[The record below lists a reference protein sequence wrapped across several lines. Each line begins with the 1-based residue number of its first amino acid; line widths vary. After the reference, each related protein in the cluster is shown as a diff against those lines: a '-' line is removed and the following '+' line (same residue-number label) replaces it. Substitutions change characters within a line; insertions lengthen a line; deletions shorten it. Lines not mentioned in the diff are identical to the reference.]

1 MIYAASYQNNL
12 MVYKKVRAH
21 KVLTFYGYSTGLGE
35 NFSRDKLAG
44 MEDIMAEN
52 KKNKIEKKST
62 TRLIA
67 AGFALII
74 LIGALLLTLPVSNRS
89 GHGNFLNSLFTAT
102 SATCVTGLVVAD
114 TYQNW
119 TIFGQITILC
129 LIQVGGLGFLTIGA
143 FISVLLKKRIGLHQ
157 REQLH
162 ESVNTLE
169 IAGVVRLVKK
179 IVVGTLFI
187 EMSGALLLAFRFIPR
202 FGIKRGIYFS
212 VFHAVSAF
220 CNGGFDLMGVE
231 EAYSSL
237 VSFEGDVLV
246 NFVVVTLIL
255 VGGIGFIVWDDV
267 MRNKWHFGRY
277 LLHSK
282 IVIVTTLILT
292 AAGTILFLIT
302 ENQAAFAGM
311 GPLEKF
317 LGALFSAV
325 TPRTAGFNTVDTA
338 ALSNPGKMV
347 TMVMMFIGGSPGS
360 TAGGVKTTS
369 VVVLFFYAGAMVLNR
384 GDINLFGRRLTEEV
398 VKKAN
403 AVVVIN
409 AGLAIIAAVIIMTL
423 QPLLNF
429 EDVMFEVLSAIGTAG
444 MTTGVTRSMCTVSR
458 IVLII
463 LMYCGR
469 LGSLSF
475 ALIFAQKNSSA
486 SVKIGRAHV

>member
-1 MIYAASYQNNL
+1 
-12 MVYKKVRAH
+12 
-21 KVLTFYGYSTGLGE
+21 
-35 NFSRDKLAG
+35 
-44 MEDIMAEN
+44 MAIKN
-52 KKNKIEKKST
+52 KKKKSIEKKST

-67 AGFALII
+67 SGFALII
-74 LIGALLLTLPVSNRS
+74 LVGALLLTLPVSNRS
-89 GHGNFLNSLFTAT
+89 GQGNFLNSLFTAT

-119 TIFGQITILC
+119 TTFGQIVILC
-129 LIQVGGLGFLTIGA
+129 LIQVGGLGFLTLGA

-179 IVVGTLFI
+179 IVVGTLVI
-187 EMSGALLLAFRFIPR
+187 ELLGAVLLAFRFIPR
-202 FGIKRGIYFS
+202 FGMARGIYFS
-212 VFHAVSAF
+212 VFHAISAF
-220 CNGGFDLMGVE
+220 CNGGFDLMGVS

-237 VSFEGDVLV
+237 VAFEGDVVVNLV
-246 NFVVVTLIL
+246 IVTLIL

-267 MRNKWHFGRY
+267 MRNKWHFRKY

-282 IVIVTTLILT
+282 IVIATTLILT
-292 AAGTILFLIT
+292 IVGTILFLIT
-302 ENQAAFAGM
+302 ENRASFAGM
-311 GPLEKF
+311 SPLEKL
-317 LGALFSAV
+317 LGALFSSV

-338 ALSNPGKMV
+338 SLSNAGKII
-347 TMVMMFIGGSPGS
+347 TIVMMFIGGSPGS

-369 VVVLFFYAGAMVLNR
+369 IVVLLFYAGAMVLNR
-384 GDINLFGRRLTEEV
+384 EDINLFGRRLTEDV

-403 AVVVIN
+403 AVVIIN
-409 AGLAIIAAVIIMTL
+409 FSLAIIAAVIIMIL

-429 EDVMFEVLSAIGTAG
+429 EDVIFEVLSAIGTVG
-444 MTTGVTRSMCTVSR
+444 MTTGVTRNMCAVSR
-458 IVLII
+458 IVLIV

-475 ALIFAQKNSSA
+475 ALIFAQKRTSA
-486 SVKIGRAHV
+486 SVRQPQEKIIVG

>member
-1 MIYAASYQNNL
+1 MASN
-12 MVYKKVRAH
+12 
-21 KVLTFYGYSTGLGE
+21 
-35 NFSRDKLAG
+35 
-44 MEDIMAEN
+44 N
-52 KKNKIEKKST
+52 KKNKSIEKKST

-67 AGFALII
+67 SGFALII
-74 LIGALLLTLPVSNRS
+74 LVGALLLTLPVSNRS
-89 GHGNFLNSLFTAT
+89 GQGNFLNSLFTAT

-119 TIFGQITILC
+119 TTFGQIVILC
-129 LIQVGGLGFLTIGA
+129 LIQVGGLGFLTLGA

-179 IVVGTLFI
+179 IVVGTLVI
-187 EMSGALLLAFRFIPR
+187 ELSGAVLLAFRFIPR
-202 FGIKRGIYFS
+202 FGMARGIYFS
-212 VFHAVSAF
+212 VFHAISAF
-220 CNGGFDLMGVE
+220 CNGGFDLMGVS

-237 VSFEGDVLV
+237 VAFEGDVVVNLV
-246 NFVVVTLIL
+246 IVTLIL

-267 MRNKWHFGRY
+267 MRNKWHFRKY

-282 IVIVTTLILT
+282 IVIATTLVLT
-292 AAGTILFLIT
+292 VGGTILFLIT
-302 ENQAAFAGM
+302 ENQASFAGM
-311 GPLEKF
+311 SPLEKL
-317 LGALFSAV
+317 LGALFSSV

-338 ALSNPGKMV
+338 SLSNAGKII
-347 TMVMMFIGGSPGS
+347 TIVMMFIGGSPGS

-369 VVVLFFYAGAMVLNR
+369 VVVLLFYAGAMVLNR
-384 GDINLFGRRLTEEV
+384 EDINLFGRRLTEDV

-403 AVVVIN
+403 AVVIIN
-409 AGLAIIAAVIIMTL
+409 FSLAVIAAVIIMAL

-429 EDVMFEVLSAIGTAG
+429 EDVIFEVLSAIGTVG
-444 MTTGVTRSMCTVSR
+444 MTTGVTRNMCAVSR
-458 IVLII
+458 IVLIV

-475 ALIFAQKNSSA
+475 ALIFAQKRTSA
-486 SVKIGRAHV
+486 SVRQPQEKIIVG